1 MKYIYCHM
9 KGQWGSALQK
19 KIETDLKETES
30 TNKQHFSLFTQVT
43 TAFLVKVIRT
53 VSLSLLQ
60 FHLTQE
66 CWRCSEL
73 TRFRSQGDLEGFLIL
88 HTNRLAK
95 TSHFQLWSGRQGYVQ
110 EANSFCPSPQM
121 PHVTSTDGTSC
132 KEQVKTLCSTQPKTW
147 LSPACHVIASMWKQN
162 QRSAHI
168 H

>member
-1 MKYIYCHM
+1 MSKDSKYHMKYIYCHM

-66 CWRCSEL
+66 C
-73 TRFRSQGDLEGFLIL
+73 
-88 HTNRLAK
+88 
-95 TSHFQLWSGRQGYVQ
+95 
-110 EANSFCPSPQM
+110 
-121 PHVTSTDGTSC
+121 
-132 KEQVKTLCSTQPKTW
+132 
-147 LSPACHVIASMWKQN
+147 
-162 QRSAHI
+162 
-168 H
+168 